1 MNKLH
6 KNLFRILF
14 YSFHVDFRHVAAI
27 QYIVEKH
34 INHLHNYSLL
44 AESQYDT
51 QLLLKCV
58 HSSVLYHIVQCTV
71 HLFAIWQFGAVLHL
85 LLQCFSKSFICFFF
99 PLAYTID
106 SISANVF
113 SCSPRIA
120 ENRFANAH
128 CCSPSPVWQRE
139 CGITAM
145 TSLSNPHPLATC
157 QQELVQFGKL
167 SREIQNDKMW

>member
-1 MNKLH
+1 MKP
-6 KNLFRILF
+6 
-14 YSFHVDFRHVAAI
+14 
-27 QYIVEKH
+27 
-34 INHLHNYSLL
+34 LHNYSLL
-44 AESQYDT
+44 PCSDSIWYTAVIKMCT
-51 QLLLKCV
+51 
-58 HSSVLYHIVQCTV
+58 HSVYYHIVQCTV
-71 HLFAIWQFGAVLHL
+71 HLFAIWDCSSPPVAMFQQVVYLF
-85 LLQCFSKSFICFFF
+85 FFF

-113 SCSPRIA
+113 SCSLHIA
-120 ENRFANAH
+120 ENQFANTH

-167 SREIQNDKMW
+167 SREIQNDKMR